1 MDTIMKNFW
10 KPVLFKDSSGED
22 RRVGF
27 ELEFGNLTVRET
39 AEALQ
44 SSIGGNIKEK
54 NPFYFTI
61 INSSVGNLKIER
73 DAELLKS
80 VKHRDALSKIN
91 VDFNS
96 DSLVREIEQGVDS
109 LCRFLIPCEIVTEPL
124 RFWKF
129 PRLNEIV
136 KVLDFLKAK
145 GTQESIFYA
154 FGMHINPSV
163 PDLNSETLVAYMQ
176 SFLLLTDWIIEN
188 SGVDF
193 SRRFFTNF
201 IDPFPDS
208 YVEKVLNTKYE
219 PDVQT
224 FIDDYLAFNP
234 TRNRALDMLP
244 VLCEID
250 NDRVLAGIKKDERT
264 LVSSRPAFHYR
275 LPDCRLGDKKW
286 SVADEWNRWWYVEA
300 IASDNRLR
308 AELIHLWKE
317 ITKEFLMIRKNRWI
331 HTVENFLNHNL
342 SPPDQHP

>member
-1 MDTIMKNFW
+1 
-10 KPVLFKDSSGED
+10 
-22 RRVGF
+22 
-27 ELEFGNLTVRET
+27 
-39 AEALQ
+39 
-44 SSIGGNIKEK
+44 
-54 NPFYFTI
+54 
-61 INSSVGNLKIER
+61 
-73 DAELLKS
+73 
-80 VKHRDALSKIN
+80 
-91 VDFNS
+91 
-96 DSLVREIEQGVDS
+96 
-109 LCRFLIPCEIVTEPL
+109 VTEPL
-124 RFWKF
+124 SFWKF

-136 KVLDFLKAK
+136 KVLDSLKAK

-154 FGMHINPSV
+154 FGMHINPSI
-163 PDLNSETLVAYMQ
+163 PDLDSKTLVAYTQ
-176 SFLLLTDWIIEN
+176 SFLLLTDWIIED
-188 SGVDF
+188 SRVDF

-208 YVEKVLNTKYE
+208 YVEQVLNTKYE
-219 PDVQT
+219 PDVQK

-286 SVADEWNRWWYVEA
+286 SIADEWNRWWYVEA
-300 IASDNRLR
+300 IASDDRLR

-331 HTVENFLNHNL
+331 DAVKNFLNHNL
-342 SPPDQHP
+342 TPPDQHL